1 MAPLSLGAAKSF
13 CAHYI
18 VPGRTALILPHTQ
31 GACMKYLILC
41 LKGMAYGITH
51 IVPGLGGGIVLI
63 LLGIYEQFVDA
74 VGNILVE
81 RSRWREFLS
90 FLIPLGIGMVM
101 GMVLLAK
108 LLTILLAGYSTETM
122 IFFMGLLVGT
132 IPAIL
137 RIHHDMR
144 PTAGRIV
151 ALLCGVTLVIATRLL
166 GSGAETETSS
176 HSLAGFG
183 GLAYNA
189 LVSFLAGGASVT
201 PGLDGSYVLLL
212 GGTYPNVLNAV
223 AALTHMEIQWGILLT
238 TAIGAVLGIVIC
250 AKLIDLAIRRVP
262 GVTYYV
268 VLGLVTGSVYG
279 LWPQQP
285 ATLSPA
291 VLALLFVVG
300 GVLAYLGSREP
311 ASTKESTT
319 VASAE

>member
-1 MAPLSLGAAKSF
+1 
-13 CAHYI
+13 
-18 VPGRTALILPHTQ
+18 
-31 GACMKYLILC
+31 
-41 LKGMAYGITH
+41 
-51 IVPGLGGGIVLI
+51 
-63 LLGIYEQFVDA
+63 
-74 VGNILVE
+74 
-81 RSRWREFLS
+81 
-90 FLIPLGIGMVM
+90 MVM

-108 LLTILLAGYSTETM
+108 RLTILLAGYSTETM